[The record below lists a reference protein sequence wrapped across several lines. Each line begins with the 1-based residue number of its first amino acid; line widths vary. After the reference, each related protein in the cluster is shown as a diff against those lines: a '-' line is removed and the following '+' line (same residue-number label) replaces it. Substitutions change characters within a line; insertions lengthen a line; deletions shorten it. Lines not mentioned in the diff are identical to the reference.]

1 MTLANVLG
9 LLGLL
14 GIVALIIIYII
25 KPNFQQKFISST
37 HVWNLSLK
45 YRRRRIPI
53 NKLRNLLLILCQVLI
68 LTSCALIL
76 AKPVIAAEK
85 AQEYNEKIVI
95 IDASA
100 NMKAN
105 NKGVTRFQRAVEQ
118 ARELAADVL
127 SEDDGK
133 ISVIIADDS
142 ANMLSLKMIN
152 EYTNEEVFKDISRLD
167 STYADDIDLEL
178 KEIVNDLQRG
188 NVDDYCTFGSAD
200 IDGAMKLVETLLDIY
215 PDSEVLYYT
224 GTEYIDS
231 GIVKVVDIKEE
242 GEHNAAIL
250 TGAASI
256 NEMYTYTFAVD
267 VAVYGVDADVDVTF
281 TVYGAN
287 SSTSNPSGTDIAY
300 KPITVTCVANEVQ
313 TVELN
318 TWKAAGMDDTNKDES
333 AIDGVVYNY
342 EYVHVQLDVKSSQ
355 CNDVLSQD
363 NVFYFYGGST
373 ETLKIQY
380 ASTKP
385 NPFMN
390 LILSSWTMD
399 LAHKW
404 TLDVT
409 EVPVGTEPETSG
421 YDIYIFEHETPDVIP
436 EDGVVILLDPDSFAV
451 LNELGLSVDTFLEES
466 WEKRY
471 YMEINDPSH
480 AIVKSLAGEP
490 IPTTKA
496 YTFDVNDTNNWDTL
510 MTISYTDGEGSE
522 ASGTACAVQNKKDRK
537 ILVFSLNLNQT
548 DFVLNASFPFMF
560 TDIFNYFYPTV
571 TNDYLYEIGETAS
584 FTPITEEADSLYYR
598 TPSGERDEVFATFPA
613 TLELNEVGTYKVKQN
628 LMSAR
633 ELETEFYVKMP
644 ASQSNILRVVDELE
658 NPYVEKV
665 PEPEDLDLLIWFAAA
680 LVALLFA
687 EWWLQSRE
695 QF

>member
-100 NMKAN
+100 NMKAIN
-105 NKGVTRFQRAVEQ
+105 NGKTRFERAIEMVKD
-118 ARELAADVL
+118 LAAEVL
-127 SEDDGK
+127 NEDDGK
-133 ISVIIADDS
+133 ISIIIADDK
-142 ANMLSLKMIN
+142 ANMYSMELMN
-152 EYTNEEVFKDISRLD
+152 EFDGELYTKDVSRLD
-167 STYADDIDLEL
+167 ASFSEQLQLEL
-178 KEIVNDLQRG
+178 GDLLNYLSYGR
-188 NVDDYCTFGSAD
+188 VDEYCTFGSAD
-200 IDGAMKLVETLLDIY
+200 IDGAMKLAETLLDIY

-231 GIVKVVDIKEE
+231 GIVKVVDVKEE

-250 TGAASI
+250 TGTASI
-256 NEMYTYTFAVD
+256 SQYYTYTFAVD
-267 VAVYGVDADVDVTF
+267 VAIYGVDAEAAVTF

-287 SSTSNPSGTDIAY
+287 MSSSNSSGTDLAPVT
-300 KPITVTCVANEVQ
+300 KTVTCIANEVQ
-313 TVELN
+313 TVVFD
-318 TWKAAGMDDTNKDES
+318 TWVDSGMNDENPPEN
-333 AIDGVVYNY
+333 AIDGVVYNFD
-342 EYVHVQLDVKSSQ
+342 YVHVQINVNSSQ
-355 CNDVLSQD
+355 CNDVLSYD
-363 NVFYFYGGST
+363 DSFYFYGGNT
-373 ETLKIQY
+373 ETLNVQY
-380 ASTKP
+380 ASSEP
-385 NPFMN
+385 NIFVN
-390 LILSSWTMD
+390 SVLSTWTSVLSS
-399 LAHKW
+399 KW
-404 TLDVT
+404 NINVK
-409 EVPVGTEPETSG
+409 EVPIDQDPETSG
-421 YDIYIFEHETPDVIP
+421 FDIYIFEHEAPEVIP
-436 EDGVVILLDPDSFAV
+436 DDGVVILLDPDSFAL
-451 LNELGLSVDTFLEES
+451 LNGEGVRRSGTIEVN
-466 WEKRY
+466 WEGRLPFDV
-471 YMEINDPSH
+471 EDPSH
-480 AIVKSLAGEP
+480 PILKGLRGES
-490 IPTTKA
+490 IEITKA
-496 YTFDVNDTNNWDTL
+496 NVFDIGDSQIWQPL
-510 MTISYTDGEGSE
+510 MTINYTDD
-522 ASGTACAVQNKKDRK
+522 SGTEVNGTTCAVKNERDSK
-537 ILVFSLNLNQT
+537 ILVFSLNANHT
-548 DFVLNASFPFMF
+548 DFVLEPAFPIMML
-560 TDIFNYFYPTV
+560 DIFNYFFPAV

-584 FTPITEEADSLYYR
+584 FTAISNDLEYR
-598 TPSGERDEVFATFPA
+598 TPSSATEAVFETYPA
-613 TLELNEVGTYKVKQN
+613 TLYLNEVGTYSVSQS
-628 LMSAR
+628 LLSGRTMT
-633 ELETEFYVKMP
+633 TEFYVKMP
-644 ASQSNILRVVDELE
+644 AAQSNILRVVDELE